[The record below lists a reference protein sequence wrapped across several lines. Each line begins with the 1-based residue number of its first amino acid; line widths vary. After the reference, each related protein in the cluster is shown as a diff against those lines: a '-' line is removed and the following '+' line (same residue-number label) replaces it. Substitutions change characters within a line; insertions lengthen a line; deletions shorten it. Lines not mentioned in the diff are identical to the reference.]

1 MGACLGSVAL
11 HLLALVV
18 VSPPTP
24 EKQISPHHSQSV
36 VHARLIPA
44 QDIATAGDTAS
55 MPPVPNPAPDTA
67 TPPSAPVTPLPPP
80 AAVPPPEPPPTED
93 PSAAPASPS
102 LPGYLPIEA
111 VDQPATPLGDWDI
124 NPDELPRDTT
134 LRLQIQLWISAQGSI
149 DQWDLLDGSQADTV
163 LVYKALSNLQHT
175 RLQPALLNHVAV
187 PSVRRVELVISRE

>member
-36 VHARLIPA
+36 VHARLIPV
-44 QDIATAGDTAS
+44 QDAGIANTA
-55 MPPVPNPAPDTA
+55 PVPNPN
-67 TPPSAPVTPLPPP
+67 PVTPLPPA
-80 AAVPPPEPPPTED
+80 AAVPPPEPLPAED
-93 PSAAPASPS
+93 PPETPATPASPS

-111 VDQPATPLGDWDI
+111 VDQPATPLGDWEI
-124 NPDELPRDTT
+124 NPDELPRDST

-149 DQWDLLDGSQADTV
+149 DQWDLLDGSQADTA
-163 LVYKALSNLQHT
+163 LVYKALSNLQNT

>member
-1 MGACLGSVAL
+1 MGACLGSLAL

-44 QDIATAGDTAS
+44 QDAGTANTA
-55 MPPVPNPAPDTA
+55 PVPNPN
-67 TPPSAPVTPLPPP
+67 PVTPLPPA
-80 AAVPPPEPPPTED
+80 AAVPPPEPLPAGDPPET
-93 PSAAPASPS
+93 PATPASPS

-111 VDQPATPLGDWDI
+111 VDQPATPLGDWEI

-149 DQWDLLDGSQADTV
+149 DQWDLLDGSQADTA
-163 LVYKALSNLQHT
+163 LVYKALSNLQNT